1 MVIENPII
9 KGKFVKRI
17 NRFLAYVEIDGEVIL
32 THVPNTGRCKEL
44 FVPGATVVLEK
55 RESRGRKTL
64 YELEFVYKGSRLISI
79 DSQVPNKVVLDNILR
94 GKLKQFNG
102 YDVIER
108 EKTYE
113 NSKFDI
119 RLSKNKEIFYIEV
132 KGVTL
137 ENNGVVMFPD
147 APTERGAKHMLELKK
162 VKESGMRAAVI
173 FLVQMDDV
181 LYFTPNVKTD
191 KKFASALKDA
201 VDAGVEAY
209 AFCCDVKENFV
220 DIKREV
226 EIRF

>member
-17 NRFLAYVEIDGEVIL
+17 NRFLAYVEIDGEIIL

-55 RESRGRKTL
+55 REGKERKTL

-94 GKLKQFNG
+94 GRLKQFHG
-102 YDVIER
+102 YDLIEK

-119 RLSKNKEIFYIEV
+119 KLSKKDEVFFIEV

-137 ENNGVVMFPD
+137 EEDGVVMFPD

-191 KKFASALKDA
+191 KKFASALNDA